1 MLNFHLIWCS
11 YPSNMND
18 RNDCDEVVQSN
29 VLISQPRQRMFL
41 LTAIENILNGS
52 FYFSL
57 LLVLLLLL
65 ERKKYTNVLH
75 AWSYKPAI
83 THCKS
88 TKIEAKQNKN
98 IFKAWTSVFVGISS
112 GQNMKKK
119 HLQFDLS
126 SMFIGNAK
134 KATKEHSQVHLDW
147 QKNVKE
153 SEAWKGAFKILW
165 NAVEKWFPDAVPDA
179 VLDF

>member
-1 MLNFHLIWCS
+1 
-11 YPSNMND
+11 MND

-112 GQNMKKK
+112 GQNMKKNTCN
-119 HLQFDLS
+119 LIWVQCL
-126 SMFIGNAK
+126 
-134 KATKEHSQVHLDW
+134 KEK
-147 QKNVKE
+147 QKSN
-153 SEAWKGAFKILW
+153 KGAFASSSGLT
-165 NAVEKWFPDAVPDA
+165 EKCKRKWSMKRSI
-179 VLDF
+179 